1 MNMNTTTM
9 NKDNTGYT
17 TLLAAMLV
25 MIAAATFSS
34 MPAAAKAA
42 AETAAKSVAVSTRDS
57 RATDTNV
64 ETIVVTATRLK

>member
-9 NKDNTGYT
+9 NKDETGYT

-34 MPAAAKAA
+34 MPAVAKVSADA
-42 AETAAKSVAVSTRDS
+42 PVKSVAASRVDS
-57 RATDTNV
+57 RSTDANV